1 MAESED
7 IQADIVLDG
16 MPGADP
22 VTEEQVEKF
31 QVDLNFEQTDLSPEG
46 EQTAEAEIEE
56 EEVEFPTEEVI
67 EEEEVEAQ
75 AVEEEVVEE
84 EVPEE
89 EVEAQAE
96 EEVEVEAE
104 EEEPEKPKSPMVP
117 KARLDEVLAKNKVMQ
132 KKITEFEEKEAES
145 QAEAPQYDF
154 GSKETEYQQ
163 LVLEGEAEKAVV
175 LRTEIRNAER
185 EQVMFEMKKEMG
197 QTVQVSQEERELAAK
212 AQELQEVFPIFD
224 ENSADYDS
232 ELTDEVVG
240 LRDAFAIQGYG
251 AADALAKAT
260 DVVLQM
266 KKPELLQTEEPD
278 AAPKQALQQKRQK
291 ATVKKKIAAAQ
302 SQPPELQGESAS
314 QRGEKS
320 VDVQTLSDDEFGAL
334 PEETLR
340 RLRGDFG

>member
-7 IQADIVLDG
+7 IQADVVLDG

-31 QVDLNFEQTDLSPEG
+31 QVDLNFEEGGLYPEE
-46 EQTAEAEIEE
+46 EQTAEAETEE
-56 EEVEFPTEEVI
+56 EEVEFPTEEVV

-84 EVPEE
+84 EAPEE

-96 EEVEVEAE
+96 EEV

-145 QAEAPQYDF
+145 QAEAPQYAF
-154 GSKETEYQQ
+154 GEKEVEYQQ
-163 LVLEGEAEKAVV
+163 LVLDGEPTKAAE
-175 LRTEIRNAER
+175 LRSEIRTAER

-197 QTVQVSQEERELAAK
+197 QTVQISQTERDLAVK
-212 AQELQEVFPIFD
+212 AQEIQEVFPIFD
-224 ENSADYDS
+224 ENSAEYDS

-240 LRDAFAIQGYG
+240 LRDAFAYQGYD

-266 KKPELLQTEEPD
+266 KKPELLQTEESD
-278 AAPKQALQQKRQK
+278 SAPKQVLQQKRQK

-320 VDVQTLSDDEFGAL
+320 VDVQVLSDDEFGAL

>member
-7 IQADIVLDG
+7 IQADIVLEG
-16 MPGADP
+16 MPGADV
-22 VTEEQVEKF
+22 VTEEQVENFK
-31 QVDLNFEQTDLSPEG
+31 VDLNFEEETTEE
-46 EQTAEAEIEE
+46 EQTAEAETE
-56 EEVEFPTEEVI
+56 EEVEFPSEDVVV

-84 EVPEE
+84 EAPEEE

-96 EEVEVEAE
+96 EVV
-104 EEEPEKPKSPMVP
+104 EEEPEKPKAPILVP

-145 QAEAPQYDF
+145 QAEAPQYEFED
-154 GSKETEYQQ
+154 KEVEYQQ
-163 LVLEGEAEKAVV
+163 LVLDGEPTKAAE
-175 LRTEIRNAER
+175 LRSEIRTAER

-197 QTVQVSQEERELAAK
+197 QTVQISQTERELAVK
-212 AQELQEVFPIFD
+212 AQEIQEVFPIFD
-224 ENSADYDS
+224 ENSADYDA

-240 LRDAFAIQGYG
+240 LRDAFAYQGYD

-266 KKPELLQTEEPD
+266 KKPELLQTEESD
-278 AAPKQALQQKRQK
+278 SAPQQVLQQKRQK
-291 ATVKKKIAAAQ
+291 ATVKKKIAAAK
-302 SQPPELQGESAS
+302 SQPPELQGEGTS
-314 QRGEKS
+314 QRGEKA
-320 VDVQTLSDDEFGAL
+320 VDVKILSDDEFGAP